1 MKWPV
6 IADAVLFDL
15 DGTLVDTA
23 PDLAAAVNYLRME
36 HQLEALPVSFLRPHV
51 SRGAAGMLR
60 EAFPEASDEKINAL
74 VASLLIRY
82 EHNIA
87 EQSALFDGMSTVLQL
102 LDADDVP
109 WGVVTNKAEYL
120 AHQLLD
126 RLGLTSRCKV
136 LIGGDTLP
144 FKKPDPAPL
153 NLACEYLGVSA
164 KNVPY
169 LGDDVRDIQ
178 AAHAAGMPAIA
189 VNWGYGHRWE
199 GQHGD
204 TDSNSAPH
212 AVLHHP
218 TDLFTYVQHP

>member
-6 IADAVLFDL
+6 IAEAVLFDL
-15 DGTLVDTA
+15 DGTLIDTA

-36 HQLEALPVSFLRPHV
+36 HSLEALPVSFLRPHV

-87 EQSALFDGMSTVLQL
+87 EESRLFDGMSTVLQL
-102 LDADDVP
+102 LDADGVP

-120 AHQLLD
+120 AQQLLD
-126 RLGLTSRCKV
+126 KLGLTSRCQV

-153 NLACEYLGVSA
+153 NLACEYMGVSP

-189 VNWGYGHRWE
+189 VNWGYGHRWSAQE
-199 GQHGD
+199 VQQNQED
-204 TDSNSAPH
+204 APH
-212 AVLHHP
+212 AVLMHP
-218 TDLFTYVQHP
+218 TDLFSYVQHS